1 MPAPLDRPWRQSG
14 TSIEL
19 RIRLTPKGGRDAVD
33 GTTASPD
40 GPALKARVRAAP
52 EDGEANAALIELIA
66 AWLDVPKR
74 NVTLESGHKSRTK
87 MLAIS
92 GNAATIEQRLRSNL
106 TALTDLPA
114 RQTAKRTEKHR

>member
-1 MPAPLDRPWRQSG
+1 MNDPDDRPWRRTEASVH
-14 TSIEL
+14 L
-19 RIRLTPKGGRDAVD
+19 RVRLTPKGGRDTVD
-33 GTTASPD
+33 GTTTTPD
-40 GPALKARVRAAP
+40 GPALKTRVRAAP

-74 NVTLESGHKSRTK
+74 TVTLESGHKSRTK

-92 GNAATIEQRLRSNL
+92 GNAATIEQQLRTNL
-106 TALTDLPA
+106 TALTDLQA